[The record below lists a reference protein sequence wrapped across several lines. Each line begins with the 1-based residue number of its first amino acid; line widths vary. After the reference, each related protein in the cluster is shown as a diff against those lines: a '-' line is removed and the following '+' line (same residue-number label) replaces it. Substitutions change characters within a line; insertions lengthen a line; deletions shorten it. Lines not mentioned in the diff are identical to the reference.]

1 MASSEGTGSRYSL
14 DADLTRIDGHLLDVR
29 LIGDG
34 GAAPSL
40 VFLHEGLGSVELWR
54 SFPKDVAD
62 KVGERAVVY
71 SRHGHGWSD
80 VQADRPIDFMDH
92 EADVLAEVIAVADV
106 ADPILI
112 GHSDG
117 ASIALLHAARYPVT
131 GLVLLAPHV
140 FTEPM
145 GLAEIATFSASVEG
159 TDLVD
164 RMAKY
169 HRDPAATMMAWSNVW
184 NDPEFVAWNIEAVL
198 VYITCPVL
206 LIQGRDD
213 QYGTL
218 AQIDAVA
225 SQVSGNVEQLILDN
239 CRHSPHLDRS
249 TETIEA
255 TAAFIA
261 SVRTLN
267 PPRCVPRV

>member
-1 MASSEGTGSRYSL
+1 MGGTGSKLSL
-14 DADLTRIDGHLLDVR
+14 DADLIRIDGHLLDVR
-29 LIGDG
+29 VIGVG
-34 GAAPSL
+34 EGAPSL

-54 SFPKDVAD
+54 SFPDDVVTA
-62 KVGERAVVY
+62 VGERAVVY
-71 SRHGHGWSD
+71 SRYGHGWSD
-80 VQADRPIDFMDH
+80 VQLDRPIDFMDH
-92 EADVLAEVIAVADV
+92 EAEVLAEVIEAAGVF
-106 ADPILI
+106 DPILI

-117 ASIALLHAARYPVT
+117 ASIALLHAARYPVA

-145 GLAEIATFSASVEG
+145 GLAEIATFSAAVEG

-169 HRDPAATMMAWSNVW
+169 HRDPLATMNAWSNVW
-184 NDPEFVAWNIEAVL
+184 NDPDFVTWNIESVL
-198 VYITCPVL
+198 PNITCPIL

-225 SQVSGNVEQLILDN
+225 SQVTGPVEQLILDN
-239 CRHSPHLDRS
+239 CRHSAHLDRPA
-249 TETIEA
+249 ETVAAIR
-255 TAAFIA
+255 AFIGT
-261 SVRTLN
+261 VRG
-267 PPRCVPRV
+267 